1 MSVVLAT
8 IAYTGVPVDWVV
20 PAGNTTI
27 RIWCAGAEGYT
38 VPHSYQ
44 SNVAGKGG
52 AVTCD
57 LTVTPGE
64 TLRLRVGGYGG
75 SGGWNGGGLPAGG
88 VTAGTGGGASDI
100 RQGGDTLADRVIV
113 GPGGGGTAGIN
124 AVGNSADGG
133 DGRTPTGEDGGPG
146 VGWGD
151 GYGRGAT
158 ASAGGAGGSLYSGRP
173 AAQAGTAGTLGQ
185 GGTGGRGYWS
195 GSLTFDP
202 GGGGGGGGGLYGG
215 GGGYWGGG
223 GGASPSS
230 SATGSGGGGG
240 GGSSYTDGSCSA
252 VVHTVGVGVV
262 EHCVIDAGFDG
273 RVDVDRLRALAGMRR
288 LLRRLLRRLHVGLV
302 VEVILDEA
310 A

>member
-27 RIWCAGAEGYT
+27 RIWCAGAEGYR

-75 SGGWNGGGLPAGG
+75 SGGWNGGGLPAVTGG
-88 VTAGTGGGASDI
+88 DVTAGTGGGASDI
-100 RQGGDTLADRVIV
+100 RQGGDTLACRVII
-113 GPGGGGTAGIN
+113 GPGGGGTAGVN
-124 AVGNSADGG
+124 AVGNSGDGG

-195 GSLTFDP
+195 GSLTFDM

-215 GGGYWGGG
+215 GGGSGTPNANLFW
-223 GGASPSS
+223 S
-230 SATGSGGGGG
+230 GSGGGGG
-240 GGSSYTDGSCSA
+240 SGLST
-252 VVHTVGVGVV
+252 GVN
-262 EHCVIDAGFDG
+262 
-273 RVDVDRLRALAGMRR
+273 
-288 LLRRLLRRLHVGLV
+288 
-302 VEVILDEA
+302 EVIEDGIRTGHGQIVIATIDLPGGWRVGA
-310 A
+310 IHMGGNQGW